1 MEYEHYLQGGV
12 FFDEGDEEEIL
23 LTFIYFVLA
32 GLALFDPYL
41 NPVER
46 RRIRDG
52 AQSGAQWVVELING
66 HRDRIFDNLRMEAP
80 LFLQLCDLLIER
92 GYWEPH
98 PTGRVGI
105 HESLAICLLC
115 LSHNERHRVLA
126 ERFQRTTETTDRHLR
141 RCLRSLVRLGR
152 DFVRPIDYHTTNP
165 RIQNTWC
172 RAEDRERYRN
182 RHDGLSQNILAV
194 CDHNMR
200 FTYVRVGWEGSA
212 HDSRILKDVL
222 LDPNCAFPWPPE
234 GKYYA
239 VDAAYT
245 NMSGFMAPFRGAR
258 GTQQERAARTL
269 FNRRHAS
276 LRNIIEHTFCVLKKR
291 FSILKGPMQ
300 NYLMATQ
307 NNIVLAC
314 CALHN
319 FMRDNVPNDAYVVE
333 EETIAAQADNINHV
347 VDQMAGAEPLDMSP
361 QGIAG
366 WNEFRSALANSM
378 YYHQH

>member
-1 MEYEHYLQGGV
+1 MEYEDYLQGGD

-52 AQSGAQWVVELING
+52 AQSGAQWVIELING

-98 PTGRVGI
+98 PTGRDCVG
-105 HESLAICLLC
+105 AIDGTHV
-115 LSHNERHRVLA
+115 SA
-126 ERFQRTTETTDRHLR
+126 
-141 RCLRSLVRLGR
+141 
-152 DFVRPIDYHTTNP
+152 
-165 RIQNTWC
+165 WC
-172 RAEDRERYRN
+172 RAEDRECYRN
-182 RHDGLSQNILAV
+182 RHGGLSQNILAV

-222 LDPNCAFPWPPE
+222 LDPNCAFPRPPE

-245 NMSGFMAPFRGAR
+245 NMPGFMAPFRGAR

-269 FNRRHAS
+269 FNRHHAS
-276 LRNIIEHTFCVLKKR
+276 LRGIIERTFGVLKKR
-291 FSILKGPMQ
+291 FPILKGPMQ

-319 FMRDNVPNDAYVVE
+319 FMRDNVPNDAYFVE
-333 EETIAAQADNINHV
+333 EETIAAQADNINHM

>member
-1 MEYEHYLQGGV
+1 MEYEDYLQGGD

-52 AQSGAQWVVELING
+52 AQSGAQW
-66 HRDRIFDNLRMEAP
+66 D
-80 LFLQLCDLLIER
+80 C
-92 GYWEPH
+92 
-98 PTGRVGI
+98 VG
-105 HESLAICLLC
+105 AIDGTHV
-115 LSHNERHRVLA
+115 SA
-126 ERFQRTTETTDRHLR
+126 
-141 RCLRSLVRLGR
+141 
-152 DFVRPIDYHTTNP
+152 
-165 RIQNTWC
+165 WC
-172 RAEDRERYRN
+172 RAEDRERYQN
-182 RHDGLSQNILAV
+182 RHGGLSQNILAV

-222 LDPNCAFPWPPE
+222 LDPNCAFPRPPE

-239 VDAAYT
+239 VDAAYM
-245 NMSGFMAPFRGAR
+245 NMPGFMAPFRGAR

-276 LRNIIEHTFCVLKKR
+276 LRGIIERTFGVLKKR
-291 FSILKGPMQ
+291 FPILKGPMQ

-319 FMRDNVPNDAYVVE
+319 FMRDNVPNDAYFVE

-347 VDQMAGAEPLDMSP
+347 VDQMAGTEPLDMSP